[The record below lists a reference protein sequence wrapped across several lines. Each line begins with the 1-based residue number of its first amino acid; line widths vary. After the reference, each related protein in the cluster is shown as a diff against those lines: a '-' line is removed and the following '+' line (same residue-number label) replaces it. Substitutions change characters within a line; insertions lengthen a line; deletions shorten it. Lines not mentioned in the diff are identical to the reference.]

1 MSEITS
7 DDERLL
13 RRAFALAR
21 FARSRGDGPYGSI
34 CSRRGYVISEG
45 ENTQESTNDPTCHA
59 EMNLIRKLVKEFTPA
74 QIDEFTLYASTEPC
88 PMCAGALVVCGI
100 KRLVFGASAGRAA
113 ELTGSPLA
121 MESRTIFEALGAEIE
136 VLGPVL
142 EDEALQVLG

>member
-1 MSEITS
+1 MNSPTA

-13 RRAFALAR
+13 RRAFSLAR

-45 ENTQESTNDPTCHA
+45 ENTQESASDPTCHA

-74 QIDEFTLYASTEPC
+74 QIEEFTLYASTEPC
-88 PMCAGALVVCGI
+88 PMCAGAIVAAGI
-100 KRLVFGASAGRAA
+100 KRLIYGASAHRAA
-113 ELTGSPLA
+113 ELTGSSLA
-121 MESRTIFEALGAEIE
+121 MESRTIFDALGAPIE

-142 EDEALQVLG
+142 EEEALQVLR